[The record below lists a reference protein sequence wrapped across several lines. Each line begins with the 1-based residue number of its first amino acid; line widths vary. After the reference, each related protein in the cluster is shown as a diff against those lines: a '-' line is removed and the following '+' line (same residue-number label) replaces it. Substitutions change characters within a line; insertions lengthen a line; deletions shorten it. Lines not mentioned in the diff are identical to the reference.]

1 MKNRRGVN
9 VYNTTSPRT
18 CDVLNVLC
26 RKLANPMGKYN
37 LQCFTWNTP
46 SLSPLQKWLLYSSP
60 SSGAFKQLINRRW
73 RFATHS
79 GTHVLT
85 LVSDGSDSFTTRS
98 PGPPFC
104 HHPSLSERS
113 GLASP
118 SAPTPVEGTRAP
130 SCPPRSPPSPL
141 SPPPQGPY
149 RVRPQC
155 AAPSPHCCVAAVGTW
170 PEHCHIFK
178 AVRAARRGCWRIPW
192 TPPLARQVRRTKR
205 CPNPEQEICRLEG
218 NPRQGRAAPG
228 DAVPAVSP
236 ATAPREERREVPAER
251 GLPGRLFGSS
261 NRSTRS
267 VCSELHQRP
276 PATQRTWE
284 VQSCVETGVKAL
296 FSSSLPS
303 RMRQRLAGTGCL
315 RAFKATEMS
324 VALYQLL
331 IEVKVE
337 GRPGSEAQHK
347 YHEID

>member
-79 GTHVLT
+79 GTHVLR
-85 LVSDGSDSFTTRS
+85 LVSDGSDSFTTHS
-98 PGPPFC
+98 LGPPFC

-118 SAPTPVEGTRAP
+118 STPTPVEGTRTP
-130 SCPPRSPPSPL
+130 SCPLRSPPL
-141 SPPPQGPY
+141 SPQPPSVGAVSGTTAVRGPI
-149 RVRPQC
+149 
-155 AAPSPHCCVAAVGTW
+155 AAPL
-170 PEHCHIFK
+170 
-178 AVRAARRGCWRIPW
+178 RGCGGDVAGALPHLQSCKSRKEGMLTHTLDTTSSATGEANEMVSKSRTGDLPAGGK
-192 TPPLARQVRRTKR
+192 PP
-205 CPNPEQEICRLEG
+205 
-218 NPRQGRAAPG
+218 
-228 DAVPAVSP
+228 
-236 ATAPREERREVPAER
+236 PRESCPRRRCARGVPGHSTEGGAAPAER

-284 VQSCVETGVKAL
+284 VQ
-296 FSSSLPS
+296 
-303 RMRQRLAGTGCL
+303 RLCGNRG
-315 RAFKATEMS
+315 
-324 VALYQLL
+324 
-331 IEVKVE
+331 
-337 GRPGSEAQHK
+337 
-347 YHEID
+347 